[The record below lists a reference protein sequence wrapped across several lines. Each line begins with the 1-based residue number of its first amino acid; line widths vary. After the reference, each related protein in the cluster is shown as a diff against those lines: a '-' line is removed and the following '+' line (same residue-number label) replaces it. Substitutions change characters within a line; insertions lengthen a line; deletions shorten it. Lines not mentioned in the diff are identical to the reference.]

1 MDIYVK
7 KINSSRY
14 VKFKKIQINSQKYI
28 YELQLKLIKS
38 IQAYWS
44 KFKQIYVNFMN
55 SSNLCKLTSSKL
67 KEI

>member
-1 MDIYVK
+1 MSIHENVCK
-7 KINSSRY
+7 KINSCRY

-44 KFKQIYVNFMN
+44 KFKQIYVNFI
-55 SSNLCKLTSSKL
+55 KFK
-67 KEI
+67 